1 MPLWLPFAVVMAII
15 AVISGVVV
23 YGVSL
28 VNKVEDSI
36 RPDDSTPTIEEEVK
50 TSALH
55 PCWTQRGAVRLLP
68 DPAGSENA
76 KY

>member
-1 MPLWLPFAVVMAII
+1 MMAMTTAKGSQRGIFFFFCGGAAASALLPVPGGAAAHCVHR
-15 AVISGVVV
+15 
-23 YGVSL
+23 L
-28 VNKVEDSI
+28 
-36 RPDDSTPTIEEEVK
+36 R
-50 TSALH
+50 SALH

>member
-1 MPLWLPFAVVMAII
+1 VHRL
-15 AVISGVVV
+15 
-23 YGVSL
+23 
-28 VNKVEDSI
+28 
-36 RPDDSTPTIEEEVK
+36 R
-50 TSALH
+50 SALH

>member
-1 MPLWLPFAVVMAII
+1 MMAMTTAKGDQRGIFFFFCGGAAASALLPVPGGAAAHCVHRLRA
-15 AVISGVVV
+15 
-23 YGVSL
+23 
-28 VNKVEDSI
+28 
-36 RPDDSTPTIEEEVK
+36 
-50 TSALH
+50 ALH